1 MQKKFFEQIKKVILS
16 SLSFKQKE
24 EKLTNYH
31 SRDISI
37 VLQTLTSKER
47 VETYKA
53 LGLDVTAEIFS
64 FYDNVKDYMEEVD
77 YDFAADILES
87 MDSDEAL
94 RIIDELDE
102 EYKTEILNQMDY
114 AFKEKV
120 TKLDAY
126 DDDYVGSYMSDNYI
140 TVLNSDTIK
149 TAMSKL
155 VLEAGQHDN
164 ISILYV
170 TDNDNHLIGT
180 IQLKDLI
187 LARADQSLE
196 SLCMTSCPTLY
207 DTEAISDCIDR
218 LTDYAEDTVAVI
230 DKENILLGV
239 ISVSSLVHLVDEEMK
254 DDYAKLAGL
263 SESEDENESTFSS
276 IKKRV
281 PWLIILLFL
290 GVIVS
295 SVIGAFEVVIA
306 ALPVVVFFQSM
317 VLDMAGN
324 VGTQSLAVT
333 IRSISNDEIRRKKL
347 WSIVF
352 KELKLGFFNGL
363 IIGVIGFV
371 FIFLYL
377 FVRKQ
382 EIVSGMGF
390 QVLDTLKVS
399 SITSFSLFL
408 AMIFSSFIGT
418 IFPIF
423 LDKIHIDPAVASG
436 PFITTLNDVIAVVVY
451 YGLIYIFFIFLL

>member
-64 FYDNVKDYMEEVD
+64 FYDNVKDYMEELD
-77 YDFAADILES
+77 YDFAADVLES

-94 RIIDELDE
+94 RIIDELDD
-102 EYKTEILNQMDY
+102 EYKIEILNKMEY

-126 DDDYVGSYMSDNYI
+126 DDDYIGSYMSDNYI
-140 TVLNSDTIK
+140 TVLNTDTIK

-155 VLEAGQHDN
+155 VSEAGEHDN
-164 ISILYV
+164 ISILYM
-170 TDNDNHLIGT
+170 TDTNHQLIGT

-196 SLCMTSCPTLY
+196 NLCMTSCPTLY
-207 DTEAISDCIDR
+207 DTESVSDCIDR
-218 LTDYAEDTVAVI
+218 LTDYAEDTMAVI
-230 DKENILLGV
+230 DKDNILLGV

-263 SESEDENESTFSS
+263 SQSEDENESTFSS

-295 SVIGAFEVVIA
+295 SVIGVFEVVIA

-333 IRSISNDEIRRKKL
+333 IRSISNDEIKRKKL

-363 IIGVIGFV
+363 IIGVIGFAFV
-371 FIFLYL
+371 FVYL
-377 FVRKQ
+377 CIRQQ
-382 EIVSGMGF
+382 EIVAGVGF

-399 SITSFSLFL
+399 SITSVSLFL
-408 AMIFSSFIGT
+408 AMIFSGFIGT
-418 IFPIF
+418 IFPIL
-423 LDKIHIDPAVASG
+423 LDKIHIDPTVASG